1 MQRVAK
7 AKEKPP
13 IDFSGTEGYDY
24 DQWLEFFRKVGPHK
38 TITHIDWIEEHIED
52 SYGYAAARRWL
63 EIFQEPSRMEK
74 LYKARLDKKNE
85 EDIMDIAVGDDDEK
99 FYESLIRQNVS
110 QLNSSSTSPQEVA
123 RLTQNINIF
132 RKSLHEIRSRR
143 VKKGSVLEKVLIAA
157 EKGHKK
163 PNVKKTTPVK
173 KKTTSPKAVEAKK
186 SVKTD
191 TKSLKTNKRKV

>member
-1 MQRVAK
+1 MAK
-7 AKEKPP
+7 DKGKPP
-13 IDFSGTEGYDY
+13 IDFSGTEKYDY
-24 DQWLEFFRKVGPHK
+24 DDWLEFFRLVGPHK
-38 TITHIDWIEEHIED
+38 TITHIDWIQENIKD

-85 EDIMDIAVGDDDEK
+85 EDIMDIAIGEDDEA

-157 EKGHKK
+157 ESGAKK
-163 PNVKKTTPVK
+163 PAVKKSTSVK
-173 KKTTSPKAVEAKK
+173 KKTTSPKAAGASKK
-186 SVKTD
+186 TKTV
-191 TKSLKTNKRKV
+191 TKSSKVKKRED